1 MVKSK
6 DSIGAFGRDDGYS
19 ILPGRSFEAFDDS
32 PFEKHTLDRIL
43 HCKLSERRRHG
54 AVTSWDAIF
63 SPWQWMRAVYED
75 FTREKYKTIL
85 YCPQDIRGGLVGR

>member
-63 SPWQWMRAVYED
+63 PLCSGCEPYMRISPERNTKLSCTAH
-75 FTREKYKTIL
+75 KI
-85 YCPQDIRGGLVGR
+85 